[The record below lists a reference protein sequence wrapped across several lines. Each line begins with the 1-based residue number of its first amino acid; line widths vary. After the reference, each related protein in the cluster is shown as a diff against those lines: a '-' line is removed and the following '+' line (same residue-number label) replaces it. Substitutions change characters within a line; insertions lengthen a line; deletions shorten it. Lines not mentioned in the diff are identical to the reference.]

1 MTTSRSVT
9 VCALSLAATLV
20 ASRADAHL
28 MVAQHGTLNLV
39 GDGAFM
45 VLSIPA
51 TALPGADDDHDGRLS
66 RAELERHY
74 RDVAAAVTAGVSL
87 VDREGS
93 HAPEGILL
101 SLSPDDDAP
110 EAPAPQLVA
119 LGRIAHPHPDESAT
133 LTLSLYGTDPA
144 TRVIEVLVTRGPRR
158 RVLMFSPDERARV
171 LFPSARQTFT
181 DAVRRGFAHI
191 LAGFDHLLFLG
202 VTLVGGG
209 AAWRRVLLAL
219 TCFTVGHAVTLGLA
233 VTGAVNVTP
242 SIVEPAIAATLIGMA
257 LLDGV
262 AHARKVVIDARLR
275 LGLVFGCAL
284 IHGLGFAGALR
295 DLGVEPGDR
304 APLVAGFNLG
314 VELGQVAVVTV
325 ALAAVWI
332 LSRLFSP
339 GELAKSR
346 QAARAVVLVAGCVW
360 LVMRLRGASI

>member
-1 MTTSRSVT
+1 MTTPRSVA
-9 VCALSLAATLV
+9 VCALWLSAALASA
-20 ASRADAHL
+20 RAEAHL

-51 TALPGADDDHDGRLS
+51 TALPRADDDHDGRLS
-66 RAELERHY
+66 RDELARHY
-74 RDVAAAVTAGVSL
+74 RDIAATVSAGVSL
-87 VDREGS
+87 VDRDGS

-110 EAPAPQLVA
+110 DAPAPQLVA

-144 TRVIEVLVTRGPRR
+144 TRAIEVLVTRGPQR
-158 RVLMFSPDERARV
+158 RVLMFNPDARARV
-171 LFPSARQTFT
+171 LFPTGWQTFT
-181 DAVRRGFAHI
+181 DAVRRGFDHI

-202 VTLVGGG
+202 VTIVGGG
-209 AAWRRVLLAL
+209 AAWRPVLLAL

-233 VTGAVNVTP
+233 VTGAVNVAP

-314 VELGQVAVVTV
+314 VELGQVAVVAV
-325 ALAAVWI
+325 ALAAVRL
-332 LSRLFSP
+332 LSRRLST
-339 GELAKSR
+339 ETLAKSR
-346 QAARAVVLVAGCVW
+346 QLARAAVLLAGCVW
-360 LVMRLRGASI
+360 LVMRLRGAAS

>member
-1 MTTSRSVT
+1 MISPRSAT
-9 VCALSLAATLV
+9 FCALSLAATLV

-74 RDVAAAVTAGVSL
+74 RDVAAAVA
-87 VDREGS
+87 
-93 HAPEGILL
+93 A
-101 SLSPDDDAP
+101 
-110 EAPAPQLVA
+110 
-119 LGRIAHPHPDESAT
+119 
-133 LTLSLYGTDPA
+133 
-144 TRVIEVLVTRGPRR
+144 
-158 RVLMFSPDERARV
+158 
-171 LFPSARQTFT
+171 
-181 DAVRRGFAHI
+181 
-191 LAGFDHLLFLG
+191 G

-233 VTGAVNVTP
+233 VTGAVNVAP
-242 SIVEPAIAATLIGMA
+242 SVVEPAIAATLIGMA

-314 VELGQVAVVTV
+314 VELGQAAVVTV

-332 LSRLFSP
+332 LSRIFSP
-339 GELAKSR
+339 GELARSR
-346 QAARAVVLVAGCVW
+346 QVARAVVLVAGCAW
-360 LVMRLRGASI
+360 LVMRLRGAST